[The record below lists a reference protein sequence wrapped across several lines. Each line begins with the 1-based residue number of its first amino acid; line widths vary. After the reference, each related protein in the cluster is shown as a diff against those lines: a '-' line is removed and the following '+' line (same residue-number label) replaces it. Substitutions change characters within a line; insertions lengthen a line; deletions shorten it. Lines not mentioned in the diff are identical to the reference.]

1 MHGEHDARGLDVRR
15 RKLLFRAWHR
25 GMRELDLILGL
36 FADDQIAELADDEL
50 DQLERLME
58 VPDCDLLAWVMG
70 QARVHPQYDTRLW
83 RRLCAFNH
91 ARSPPRPGSND

>member
-1 MHGEHDARGLDVRR
+1 MQGEHDAADLDVRR

-25 GMRELDLILGL
+25 GMRELDLILGR
-36 FADDQIAELADDEL
+36 FVDAQIAELPADEL
-50 DQLERLME
+50 EQLEELME

-70 QARVHPQYDTRLW
+70 QATVHPRYDTRLW

-91 ARSPPRPGSND
+91 ARSSARPSSND